1 MYNGRS
7 KFNHLMT
14 ITYHDCTKKQ
24 KITIENYNNLLS
36 KSTVNLLLM
45 RYIKVN
51 CKKLKFD
58 VITTPIHII
67 RRHILL

>member
-14 ITYHDCTKKQ
+14 ITYHDCAKKQ
-24 KITIENYNNLLS
+24 KFTIENYNNLLS

-58 VITTPIHII
+58 LISTLFHIL
-67 RRHILL
+67 RRHIFI

>member
-1 MYNGRS
+1 
-7 KFNHLMT
+7 MT
-14 ITYHDCTKKQ
+14 LRYHDCAKKQ
-24 KITIENYNNLLS
+24 KITIVNYNNLLS

-58 VITTPIHII
+58 VITTLFYIL
-67 RRHILL
+67 RRHIIL